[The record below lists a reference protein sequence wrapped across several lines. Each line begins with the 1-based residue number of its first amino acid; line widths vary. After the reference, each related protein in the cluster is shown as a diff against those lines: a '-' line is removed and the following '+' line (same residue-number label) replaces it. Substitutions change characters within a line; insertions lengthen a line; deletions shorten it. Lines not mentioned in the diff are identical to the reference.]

1 MSSDVPMSP
10 QPKGYNTS
18 RLSVKLKAPVSGK
31 EFESKKSNEFN
42 KVQTIEDIKPL
53 KRVPATPKTK
63 SRIAFSDKIE
73 ISVEEIKND
82 KQMID

>member
-1 MSSDVPMSP
+1 MSP

-18 RLSVKLKAPVSGK
+18 RLNVKLTAPAMGKA
-31 EFESKKSNEFN
+31 FESKKSNAFN
-42 KVQTIEDIKPL
+42 NSQIIEEIKPL

-82 KQMID
+82 KQMIE